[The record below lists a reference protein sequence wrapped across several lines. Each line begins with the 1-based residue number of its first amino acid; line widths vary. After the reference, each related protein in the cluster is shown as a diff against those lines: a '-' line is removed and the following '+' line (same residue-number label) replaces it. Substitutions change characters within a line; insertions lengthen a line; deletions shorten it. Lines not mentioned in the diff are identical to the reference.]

1 MTSKLRWSSSKS
13 CLLFNNGQRNQ
24 YKYKQLMWLYAYMSL
39 FRHKCQLS
47 SRKAGVPT
55 RMRVLHMTWAS
66 HDIVS
71 SPLHASMLRSR
82 LCGSSPR
89 REHPS
94 LQTTSPTLYHQIP
107 HCPSNAVTQLDDDV
121 KIPHSAQMF
130 FLKFTVH
137 KCRWHQGARWRGRD
151 CKQVRIREFQFD
163 VVYLFP

>member
-121 KIPHSAQMF
+121 KIPHSAQMLF
-130 FLKFTVH
+130 FEIYSAQMSMTPGSSMTWKGLQTS
-137 KCRWHQGARWRGRD
+137 
-151 CKQVRIREFQFD
+151 
-163 VVYLFP
+163 